1 MLCTNMIVTDEIVIS
16 HSVGGSTT
24 QCKLSSV
31 KALLQQCQPD
41 CWQPQWHQSI
51 WGGAKFYPSQEG
63 AKGEGPGPK
72 PEASGASVLGE
83 GAATAS
89 PLTTS

>member
-51 WGGAKFYPSQEG
+51 WGGGEILSLTGGSEG
-63 AKGEGPGPK
+63 RRARA
-72 PEASGASVLGE
+72 EAGGQR
-83 GAATAS
+83 G
-89 PLTTS
+89 